1 MRRPGS
7 TAPSSVPGNQ
17 AAVLRDPLV
26 QGASHHLWHPTA
38 GVPGAGDAPGVPNS
52 PGKNQAAF
60 HTRGQEAIGPSP
72 PEQLGAM
79 APAGSCLAHT
89 RLWDAPSQ
97 ALSSLSVMQN
107 AALQH
112 RSPSLQQ
119 DQALGT
125 PPSLLL
131 LGAAPL
137 GRAGTSSS
145 STSWW
150 QLSGCRLSHWVSDT
164 AGDVQPPSGPQN
176 RLFMETNDPFPQQN
190 LNSEPKALGS
200 DPLKFFLVA
209 CVA

>member
-1 MRRPGS
+1 MRWPGS

-17 AAVLRDPLV
+17 AAVLWDPLV

-97 ALSSLSVMQN
+97 ALSFLSVMQN

-131 LGAAPL
+131 LGAAQTLPGGPFGKGRHQQQLHVPVAAERMQVVTL
-137 GRAGTSSS
+137 G
-145 STSWW
+145 
-150 QLSGCRLSHWVSDT
+150 L
-164 AGDVQPPSGPQN
+164 
-176 RLFMETNDPFPQQN
+176 
-190 LNSEPKALGS
+190 
-200 DPLKFFLVA
+200 
-209 CVA
+209 